1 MFSENEDYIPYI
13 PRKRGKTTM
22 PRGVL
27 EDPSQLMAP
36 HLRIINLTPTRC
48 SRKAKRIQ
56 LATLSKRSCHSLV
69 TPGQHGN
76 IIMLQNWNLS

>member
-1 MFSENEDYIPYI
+1 MFSENEDYIPHI

-27 EDPSQLMAP
+27 EDPSALIEP
-36 HLRIINLTPTRC
+36 HLRRTNLTHTIC

-56 LATLSKRSCHSLV
+56 LATLPKRSCHSLV
-69 TPGQHGN
+69 TPGQHSN
-76 IIMLQNWNLS
+76 NIMLQNWN